1 MTFAG
6 EYLLGIRCNTPR
18 EEIVL
23 RRLFNV
29 SNAEDWNEVKGTEKK
44 RERETRERSEGMREQ
59 MKKSSQFVLVA
70 AASVYR
76 TAP

>member
-44 RERETRERSEGMREQ
+44 KRETRERSEGMREQ